1 MKVANELLKNRSE
14 IYNFFYPNTQ
24 MINGDI
30 TNDIIYKKILDM
42 SIKENVDF
50 KNYIDTRL
58 NDNVDVNIIYDE
70 LEVLHSDFKIEDL
83 IEYKNSIYF
92 KRQVPIINFESNS
105 EDNNDISLNINFD
118 EVLKTFK
125 IQNPIEQNNSCNDL
139 LNEINYKLLY
149 IINEKLNH
157 YQDRIPKDDIQAFKI
172 INDLVYKNE
181 FESVVPPETLKMSD
195 MKRYSNEMI
204 KKMIQSKYLSRKDTL
219 DIMKLIFKESWTK
232 AY

>member
-1 MKVANELLKNRSE
+1 MTELNKFL
-14 IYNFFYPNTQ
+14 
-24 MINGDI
+24 
-30 TNDIIYKKILDM
+30 
-42 SIKENVDF
+42 KENVDF

>member
-1 MKVANELLKNRSE
+1 M
-14 IYNFFYPNTQ
+14 
-24 MINGDI
+24 
-30 TNDIIYKKILDM
+30 
-42 SIKENVDF
+42 
-50 KNYIDTRL
+50 
-58 NDNVDVNIIYDE
+58 
-70 LEVLHSDFKIEDL
+70 
-83 IEYKNSIYF
+83 
-92 KRQVPIINFESNS
+92 
-105 EDNNDISLNINFD
+105 
-118 EVLKTFK
+118 KTFK
-125 IQNPIEQNNSCNDL
+125 TQNPIEQNNNCNDL